1 MAAIWRRP
9 PSPCATATRPALPAI
24 PRRFSLPL
32 THSPAC
38 LFCKPI
44 PLPALPQGACTNRQ
58 TPPTPRPP
66 PPPPPPPACRHHQV
80 EDAIDDTADAT
91 KGAYRGAKGAAKD
104 VKANAAAAG
113 ERVKD
118 EGHGALSSL
127 KHHTVGHS
135 DRTPPLR
142 AG

>member
-1 MAAIWRRP
+1 MYGRHLAQAAFTMRHCNT
-9 PSPCATATRPALPAI
+9 SCASSHTAQILFAFDP
-24 PRRFSLPL
+24 FSCLPL
-32 THSPAC
+32 
-38 LFCKPI
+38 L
-44 PLPALPQGACTNRQ
+44 Q
-58 TPPTPRPP
+58 TYTPSSPPTRGMHQPPNHRPP
-66 PPPPPPPACRHHQV
+66 PLPPPPPACRHHQV
-80 EDAIDDTADAT
+80 ENAIDDTADAT

-104 VKANAAAAG
+104 AKADAAAAG

-142 AG
+142 AV